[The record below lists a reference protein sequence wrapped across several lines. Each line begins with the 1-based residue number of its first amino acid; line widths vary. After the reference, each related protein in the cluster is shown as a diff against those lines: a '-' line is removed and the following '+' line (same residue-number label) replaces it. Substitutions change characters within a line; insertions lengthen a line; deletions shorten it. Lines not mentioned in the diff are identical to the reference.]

1 LIPAGTGMKRY
12 RNIKVD
18 YGVNTELMENYKLN
32 NDYEDEFEGGAEQG
46 SLAESDFE
54 VRVSDDGIEIIRD
67 NNESKI

>member
-1 LIPAGTGMKRY
+1 MKRY

-32 NDYEDEFEGGAEQG
+32 NDYEDEFAGSSEQV

-67 NNESKI
+67 NNEN